1 MRATATA
8 APGPAALERAGYA
21 GAGPSRPPHAGPAGN
36 RATAGVGEPAA
47 AARPGVQAGTTGVPG
62 GTSGEVPA
70 RALPGAGNVL
80 AVIARPG
87 QESADL
93 GAMLHVFRRCGARLS
108 LLCLT
113 RGEASPLN
121 STCERLKTIRPFELQ
136 VAAGLLGVS
145 SVMVADYPD
154 GGLRLVPV
162 PELTERVQ
170 RAIRW
175 QAPDLLLVADPDEA
189 GDLDDARAAKAACL
203 AAEPAGLPVLARSLP
218 GARGGWVV
226 ELGAEAAAARAIQ
239 RCAAGAHASQS
250 AAGPQVLHHL
260 DLLGGR
266 EQLRWLVPP
275 APDSRTAIGSS
286 CLPAPLTGHGT
297 DIPAGSTR
305 GTRQSGS
312 PLA

>member
-1 MRATATA
+1 MIPTATA
-8 APGPAALERAGYA
+8 VPGLAARERADHA
-21 GAGPSRPPHAGPAGN
+21 RASRPRPPHPGPTRDRTIAGQTQPA
-36 RATAGVGEPAA
+36 ATA
-47 AARPGVQAGTTGVPG
+47 RSGVQDDTAGDPGGVP
-62 GTSGEVPA
+62 V
-70 RALPGAGNVL
+70 RALPWAANVL

-93 GAMLHVFRRCGARLS
+93 GAMLHAFRRRGARLS

-121 STCERLKTIRPFELQ
+121 STCERLETIRPFELQ

-145 SVMVADYPD
+145 SIIVADYPD
-154 GGLRLVPV
+154 GGLRLAPALEV
-162 PELTERVQ
+162 TERVR

-175 QAPDLLLVADPDEA
+175 HGPDLLLVADPDDA
-189 GDLDDARAAKAACL
+189 GDPDDARAATAACL
-203 AAEPAGLPVLARSLP
+203 AARAGLPVLARSLP
-218 GARGGWVV
+218 GARGGWVI

-250 AAGPQVLHHL
+250 AAGPQVLRHL

-275 APDSRTAIGSS
+275 APDSRAAEQPPAAAAF
-286 CLPAPLTGHGT
+286 LP
-297 DIPAGSTR
+297 R
-305 GTRQSGS
+305 
-312 PLA
+312 

>member
-1 MRATATA
+1 MIPTATA

-21 GAGPSRPPHAGPAGN
+21 GAGPSRPPHAGPAGD
-36 RATAGVGEPAA
+36 RTSAGETQPAA
-47 AARPGVQAGTTGVPG
+47 TGVQAGTTGVPG

-93 GAMLHVFRRCGARLS
+93 GAMLHVFRRGGARLS

-121 STCERLKTIRPFELQ
+121 STCERLETIRPFELQ

-145 SVMVADYPD
+145 SVTVADYPD
-154 GGLRLVPV
+154 GGLRLAPV
-162 PELTERVQ
+162 PELTERVR

-175 QAPDLLLVADPDEA
+175 QAPDLLLVVDPAAA
-189 GDLDDARAAKAACL
+189 GDPDDARAAKAACL

-218 GARGGWVV
+218 GARGGWVT
-226 ELGAEAAAARAIQ
+226 ELGADAAAARAIQ

-250 AAGPQVLHHL
+250 AAGPQVLRRL
-260 DLLGGR
+260 DLLGHR
-266 EQLRWLVPP
+266 ERLRWLIPP
-275 APDSRTAIGSS
+275 APDSRAGQE
-286 CLPAPLTGHGT
+286 PAAAASRP
-297 DIPAGSTR
+297 R
-305 GTRQSGS
+305 
-312 PLA
+312 

>member
-8 APGPAALERAGYA
+8 APGPAAPQRAGYA
-21 GAGPSRPPHAGPAGN
+21 GAGPYRQAQAGPAGD
-36 RATAGVGEPAA
+36 RATAGVTQPAA
-47 AARPGVQAGTTGVPG
+47 APRPGVQAGTAVVPG
-62 GTSGEVPA
+62 EAPA
-70 RALPGAGNVL
+70 RALPGAENVL

-93 GAMLHVFRRCGARLS
+93 GAILHVFRRRGARLS

-121 STCERLKTIRPFELQ
+121 STCERLETIRPFELQ

-154 GGLRLVPV
+154 GGLRHAPA
-162 PELTERVQ
+162 PELTERVR
-170 RAIRW
+170 RAIRR
-175 QAPDLLLVADPDEA
+175 QAPNLLLVVDPAA
-189 GDLDDARAAKAACL
+189 GGDPDDARAAKAACL
-203 AAEPAGLPVLARSLP
+203 AAKRGLPVLARSLP
-218 GARGGWVV
+218 GARGGWVT
-226 ELGAEAAAARAIQ
+226 ELGADAAAARAIQ

-250 AAGPQVLHHL
+250 AAGPQVLRHL

-275 APDSRTAIGSS
+275 APDSRAAEQPSAAAAF
-286 CLPAPLTGHGT
+286 LP
-297 DIPAGSTR
+297 R
-305 GTRQSGS
+305 
-312 PLA
+312 

>member
-1 MRATATA
+1 M
-8 APGPAALERAGYA
+8 
-21 GAGPSRPPHAGPAGN
+21 
-36 RATAGVGEPAA
+36 
-47 AARPGVQAGTTGVPG
+47 PG

-121 STCERLKTIRPFELQ
+121 STCERLWTIRPFELQ

-175 QAPDLLLVADPDEA
+175 QAPDLLLVADPDQA

-203 AAEPAGLPVLARSLP
+203 AASRPACRCWPVPFPAPAAAGWLSWALRLPRPAPSSAARPERTPASPRP
-218 GARGGWVV
+218 GRRCSTTWTCSAAGSNCAGWFPRHRTP
-226 ELGAEAAAARAIQ
+226 GQPSAAAAF
-239 RCAAGAHASQS
+239 
-250 AAGPQVLHHL
+250 
-260 DLLGGR
+260 
-266 EQLRWLVPP
+266 
-275 APDSRTAIGSS
+275 
-286 CLPAPLTGHGT
+286 LP
-297 DIPAGSTR
+297 R
-305 GTRQSGS
+305 
-312 PLA
+312 